1 MIRSPMPNST
11 TISPKQSAF
20 AGFVAKG
27 HSYAEAYR
35 KAYNADKMSKQ
46 VVWNNSSKLAKN
58 PKVKEAI
65 EALKSDN
72 KVAREA
78 HERLGM
84 DWVVQKLQ
92 EEAVEEG
99 NSPANRIR
107 ALELLGKAGG
117 LFDESTHVTFE
128 NRSSEDLEK
137 ELMEKLAMWSSA
149 TQA

>member
-1 MIRSPMPNST
+1 
-11 TISPKQSAF
+11 
-20 AGFVAKG
+20 
-27 HSYAEAYR
+27 
-35 KAYNADKMSKQ
+35 
-46 VVWNNSSKLAKN
+46 
-58 PKVKEAI
+58 
-65 EALKSDN
+65 
-72 KVAREA
+72 
-78 HERLGM
+78 M

-92 EEAVEEG
+92 DEAVEEG